1 MYHYLNHTFVVC
13 AYKRSAYLGDCID
26 SLLGQTIKTNII
38 VVTSTPNTYIQNVCN
53 ARNVEL
59 RVGSH
64 QSGIARDWNY
74 ALSCANTPLVTI
86 AHQDDV
92 YKENYAESMLRSISS
107 AEHPLLYFTDYGEL
121 RDGLEVLDNRLLKV
135 KRRMLAPLS
144 HGRFSSS
151 VVVRRGILSL
161 GDPIC
166 CPSITYVIENLP
178 APLFLEDYAGSLD
191 WQMLE
196 RVSRLQ
202 GDFVYDDAVRILHR
216 IHRESETTALIE
228 SDLRTTEDYDMFCKF
243 WPSPIARVLSRV
255 YACSENSNDV
265 I

>member
-1 MYHYLNHTFVVC
+1 MYNSLNHTFVVC
-13 AYKRSAYLGDCID
+13 AYKKSVYLEDCID
-26 SLLGQTIKTNII
+26 SLLRQTIKTNII
-38 VVTSTPNTYIQNVCN
+38 VVTSTPNAYIQNVCN

-59 RVGSH
+59 HVGSH

-92 YKENYAESMLRSISS
+92 YKETYAESMLKLISS
-107 AEHPLLYFTDYGEL
+107 AEHPLLYFSDYGEL
-121 RDGLEVLDNRLLKV
+121 RDGFEVLDNRLLKV
-135 KRRMLAPLS
+135 KRKMLSPLS

-151 VVVRRGILSL
+151 VAVRRRILSL

-202 GDFVYDDAVRILHR
+202 GDFVYDDAVRVLHR

-228 SDLRTTEDYDMFCKF
+228 SNLRTTEDYDMFCKF
-243 WPSPIARVLSRV
+243 WPSPIARILSSM
-255 YACSENSNDV
+255 YASSENSNDV
-265 I
+265 N